1 VRDAIRVSRKRLLR
15 LMREH
20 ALLSPHRAGVGA
32 TIKVTFGGAHGRAR
46 FTPWPVTAEV
56 ALLSNG
62 SATVENTRAPLNAG
76 PCAVL
81 TFDGYTIVALSHT
94 VGLQDRA
101 MYYANGLDPRAFDL
115 IVVKSPHT
123 ECHMYDAWV
132 TKNFNVDAPGS
143 TSANLPCLGHT
154 ICAQPMFRD
163 SFERRRCLVPMDA
176 FYEWSGE
183 RPPKQPWAVAR
194 RDGQEMLVA
203 GLWDGWRAPDGSIL
217 RSFALI
223 TTGANETL
231 RPIHHRMPVIIDATE
246 VEIWLGD
253 DADAAAA
260 LMRPAPDDVL
270 RAWPVS
276 RAVNDVRRDGPE
288 LLEPVA

>member
-1 VRDAIRVSRKRLLR
+1 VAVIRRHPETGLLH
-15 LMREH
+15 ED
-20 ALLSPHRAGVGA
+20 LLVWGLVPRWTKNVKPGRRPINARAG
-32 TIKVTFGGAHGRAR
+32 
-46 FTPWPVTAEV
+46 
-56 ALLSNG
+56 
-62 SATVENTRAPLNAG
+62 TVR
-76 PCAVL
+76 
-81 TFDGYTIVALSHT
+81 
-94 VGLQDRA
+94 
-101 MYYANGLDPRAFDL
+101 
-115 IVVKSPHT
+115 
-123 ECHMYDAWV
+123 
-132 TKNFNVDAPGS
+132 
-143 TSANLPCLGHT
+143 TS
-154 ICAQPMFRD
+154 PMFRD

-194 RDGQEMLVA
+194 RDGQEMLAA

-223 TTGANETL
+223 TTDANETL
-231 RPIHHRMPVIIDATE
+231 RPIHHRMPVIIDPTE

-260 LMRPAPDDVL
+260 LMRLAPDDVL
-270 RAWPVS
+270 CAWPVS

>member
-1 VRDAIRVSRKRLLR
+1 VRVCRTPFSGHAVALCGAPEVDVEVRGAGVEPAARLDAGLDLHN
-15 LMREH
+15 H
-20 ALLSPHRAGVGA
+20 AAGTGFAWLIHARWGISDSSEQFVLLSGLS
-32 TIKVTFGGAHGRAR
+32 FGSVFALKWAR
-46 FTPWPVTAEV
+46 DGF
-56 ALLSNG
+56 
-62 SATVENTRAPLNAG
+62 ATVARDLGRRVVRLWRTHLVFVLFATM
-76 PCAVL
+76 VL
-81 TFDGYTIVALSHT
+81 TA
-94 VGLQDRA
+94 DRP
-101 MYYANGLDPRAFDL
+101 L
-115 IVVKSPHT
+115 PH
-123 ECHMYDAWV
+123 
-132 TKNFNVDAPGS
+132 S
-143 TSANLPCLGHT
+143 
-154 ICAQPMFRD
+154 
-163 SFERRRCLVPMDA
+163 VPMDA

-203 GLWDGWRAPDGSIL
+203 GLWDGWRAADGSIL

-223 TTGANETL
+223 TTDANETL

-253 DADAAAA
+253 DANAAAA

>member
-1 VRDAIRVSRKRLLR
+1 MVFICSAIGKESPSGFAAAGEERHACPSPTALPTSPLMCGRFARYQTRAERGALHGLELRSTPRDEARKGELLR
-15 LMREH
+15 PRWNIGP
-20 ALLSPHRAGVGA
+20 SQ
-32 TIKVTFGGAHGRAR
+32 
-46 FTPWPVTAEV
+46 EV
-56 ALLSNG
+56 AVIRRHPETGLLHEDLLVWGLVPRWTKDVKAARRPIN
-62 SATVENTRAPLNAG
+62 ARAETVR
-76 PCAVL
+76 
-81 TFDGYTIVALSHT
+81 
-94 VGLQDRA
+94 
-101 MYYANGLDPRAFDL
+101 
-115 IVVKSPHT
+115 
-123 ECHMYDAWV
+123 
-132 TKNFNVDAPGS
+132 
-143 TSANLPCLGHT
+143 TS
-154 ICAQPMFRD
+154 PMFRD

-223 TTGANETL
+223 TTDANETL
-231 RPIHHRMPVIIDATE
+231 RPIHHRMPVIIDPTE
-246 VEIWLGD
+246 VAIWLGD